1 MHIVTMWGH
10 TRRSFNAHIFIVVL
24 ALKQTFGFSARSIGS
39 CPVLTSAPTTCRMH
53 YTGCRIKQWVRV
65 YRPEAHKSSL
75 LAARP
80 GTSVYERPTRTSLE
94 HILYVYRCTAGFCF
108 LLVPAGIL
116 PTVFLLPHLTRRFG
130 LHASITAGCLANV
143 VLCALLALPD
153 VSGRSVALIIGLG
166 LAMFDT
172 MLKASPI
179 WPANAWLTQEASWCR
194 L

>member
-1 MHIVTMWGH
+1 MH
-10 TRRSFNAHIFIVVL
+10 
-24 ALKQTFGFSARSIGS
+24 
-39 CPVLTSAPTTCRMH
+39 TSALRVPVSSIYR
-53 YTGCRIKQWVRV
+53 RV
-65 YRPEAHKSSL
+65 YRY
-75 LAARP
+75 
-80 GTSVYERPTRTSLE
+80 TT
-94 HILYVYRCTAGFCF
+94 GFCF

>member
-53 YTGCRIKQWVRV
+53 YTGCRKQWVRV